1 MQMKDVDF
9 ETVEQAAIA
18 ATVAEETE
26 KPERVP
32 AHVKSFYAKMMG
44 MLDEKGV
51 EGNSQAAKSMK
62 ALAVKEQLAPRRPER
77 FGRRDRQAAVKRL
90 VEEGKIRQPKTIR
103 TKGTPAV
110 IDPRAIDQFLERLP
124 EQAKSTPEAVTAAVG
139 RVFGFF
145 NPDAQMRASLRAHRF
160 IAKNPNRRL
169 PSHIRSAAVMSTAVM
184 VATVALFPEVA
195 EGPAVDAVAT
205 LRQSFENAA

>member
-1 MQMKDVDF
+1 MQMNDVDF
-9 ETVEQAAIA
+9 GTVEQAAIA
-18 ATVAEETE
+18 AATAEDTE

-32 AHVKSFYAKMMG
+32 AHVKSFYAKIMG

-51 EGNSQAAKSMK
+51 EGNSQAAKSLK
-62 ALAVKEQLAPRRPER
+62 ALSIKEQLSPRRPER
-77 FGRRDRQAAVKRL
+77 FGRIDRQAAVKKL
-90 VEEGKIRQPKTIR
+90 VSEGKIPHPKTFR

-139 RVFGFF
+139 RVFGFS

-160 IAKNPNRRL
+160 ITNNPNRRL

-184 VATVALFPEVA
+184 VATVALFPEGA
-195 EGPAVDAVAT
+195 EGPAIDAVAT

>member
-1 MQMKDVDF
+1 MQIKDVDF

-32 AHVKSFYAKMMG
+32 THVKSFYAKMMG

-62 ALAVKEQLAPRRPER
+62 VLAIKAQLAPRRSER

-90 VEEGKIRQPKTIR
+90 VEEGKIRQPKTTR
-103 TKGTPAV
+103 TRGTPAV

-160 IAKNPNRRL
+160 ITNNPNRRL

-184 VATVALFPEVA
+184 VATVVLFPDVA
-195 EGPAVDAVAT
+195 EQPAIDAVAT
-205 LRQSFENAA
+205 LRQSFEHAA